1 MDHECKEEILSLLE
15 SPELREYLMAPP
27 EKLCCAQY
35 AEIICGAPVSLY
47 RKRELL
53 LRLKSETPEEDLWAI
68 LGALHCIED
77 ALKALEQADA
87 SDAYLSV
94 ELIGYDAEER
104 RTDTIDGP
112 YPVRSLAE
120 ARQAVRAYRADCE
133 ETDREV
139 GAYCDEHDYN
149 WTADDWETRFWTMEL
164 YDLNQ

>member
-1 MDHECKEEILSLLE
+1 MNDELKKEILSLLE
-15 SPELREYLMAPP
+15 SPELREYLLAPP

-53 LRLKSETPEEDLWAI
+53 LRLKAETPEEDLWAI

-120 ARQAVRAYRADCE
+120 ARPSEPIAP
-133 ETDREV
+133 
-139 GAYCDEHDYN
+139 
-149 WTADDWETRFWTMEL
+149 TAKKRTGRWGRIATSTTTTGRQMTGKPGSGPWSCMT
-164 YDLNQ
+164 

>member
-1 MDHECKEEILSLLE
+1 MNDELKKEILSLLE
-15 SPELREYLMAPP
+15 SPELREYLLAPP

-53 LRLKSETPEEDLWAI
+53 LRLKAETPEEDLWAI

-112 YPVRSLAE
+112 ESGGGPAGRPGLSRRLRRNGPGGGGVLRR
-120 ARQAVRAYRADCE
+120 ARLQLDGR
-133 ETDREV
+133 
-139 GAYCDEHDYN
+139 
-149 WTADDWETRFWTMEL
+149 
-164 YDLNQ
+164 

>member
-15 SPELREYLMAPP
+15 SPELREYLLAPP

-53 LRLKSETPEEDLWAI
+53 LRLKAETPEEDLWAI

-104 RTDTIDGP
+104 RTDTIDGAVSCAESGGGP
-112 YPVRSLAE
+112 AGRPVLSRRLRRNGPGGGGVLRR
-120 ARQAVRAYRADCE
+120 ARLQLDGR
-133 ETDREV
+133 
-139 GAYCDEHDYN
+139 
-149 WTADDWETRFWTMEL
+149 
-164 YDLNQ
+164 